1 MGVLPF
7 FKLYKWYQIAQ
18 NIIYYP
24 DFHNSLQNFLME
36 TELNRIILIR
46 WNPALL
52 TIFYSEG

>member
-7 FKLYKWYQIAQ
+7 FKLYKRYQIAQ

-24 DFHNSLQNFLME
+24 DFHNSMQNILME
-36 TELNRIILIR
+36 TELNRIILMR